1 MLKRTLFFGSPGKL
15 SVKNTLLHYHP
26 WEGAEERTFPLD
38 DLTSNHNGELSMQVL
53 YQNIAHFLKTSNHNN
68 RPQSFLPTFD
78 GNRDLLFQEKRFP
91 GGYAG
96 VGVAD
101 GDGPGAGLVVGG
113 ELESASAP

>member
-1 MLKRTLFFGSPGKL
+1 MVPVFWAT
-15 SVKNTLLHYHP
+15 
-26 WEGAEERTFPLD
+26 
-38 DLTSNHNGELSMQVL
+38 
-53 YQNIAHFLKTSNHNN
+53 NIAHFLKTSNHNN

-78 GNRDLLFQEKRFP
+78 GNRALLFQEKRFP

-96 VGVAD
+96 VDVAD